1 MSQNIKVTESPKHF
15 TVLDAISKGIG
26 DVGKIA
32 KVTKISKAEVEMV
45 LNDLAVQK
53 LIVAEQ
59 KKGLFGKKAQARI
72 TDTGSRLLS
81 FKKQELEEKEKSRDL
96 ESMYM
101 NRNRRGVESFMD
113 ENRAWIPMMI
123 FSGIMSAMMFAS
135 MMSFMGM
142 AMNPAEAGYGRRDCK
157 RRRTG
162 RIRQSVGC

>member
-1 MSQNIKVTESPKHF
+1 
-15 TVLDAISKGIG
+15 
-26 DVGKIA
+26 
-32 KVTKISKAEVEMV
+32 
-45 LNDLAVQK
+45 
-53 LIVAEQ
+53 
-59 KKGLFGKKAQARI
+59 
-72 TDTGSRLLS
+72 
-81 FKKQELEEKEKSRDL
+81 LEEKEKSRDL